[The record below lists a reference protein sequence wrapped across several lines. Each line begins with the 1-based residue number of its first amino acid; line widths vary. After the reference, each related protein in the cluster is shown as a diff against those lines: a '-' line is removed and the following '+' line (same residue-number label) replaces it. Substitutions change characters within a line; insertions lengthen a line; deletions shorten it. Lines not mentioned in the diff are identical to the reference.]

1 MGETQFHGTLFWN
14 NFVREP
20 NTTCGVS
27 DWNVGRAEGMA
38 SAEEYRRYAAQCLSV
53 AERQAD
59 TAEKARLIEMAQ
71 AFLRMA
77 EKKERGDLDD

>member
-1 MGETQFHGTLFWN
+1 MKELNAPG
-14 NFVREP
+14 
-20 NTTCGVS
+20 GVA

-53 AERQAD
+53 AERQSS